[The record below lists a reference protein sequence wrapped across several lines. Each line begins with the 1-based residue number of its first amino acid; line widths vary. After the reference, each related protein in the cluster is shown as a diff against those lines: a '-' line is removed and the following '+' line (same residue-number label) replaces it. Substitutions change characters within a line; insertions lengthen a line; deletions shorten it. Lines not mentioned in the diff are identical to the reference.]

1 MSSALEAAFDFV
13 VDVTAD
19 LIVALGVDEV
29 VAEEAAELVVEAVAT
44 AAVNAAFAAVLAPDV
59 GGNFN
64 ATEWKRETDPAGRYV
79 IGRRGVSGNIT
90 HRRAYGADNRYQSI
104 VTVLSGAGPVNAIS
118 EFHADDTVITLGAN
132 GVATNG
138 GSFKDKLWMQSS
150 LGAQPQTSAVMQGGL
165 AKAGTGFVGWTG
177 AHKLSGKAHVLTTYV
192 QDSKGSSYPA
202 GLPRHIWVVEGI
214 NAYDPRQDS
223 TYPGGSGT
231 QRADDPTTWGY
242 SENPFVWGCTW
253 ALGLFENGERV
264 AGLGAAPSSIDFDAF
279 VEGANVA
286 DTNGWTVSGVIT
298 SDDDKKQVMDALLQ
312 SGCGRYVRDGG
323 KISCV
328 VNAPRVSAVTVS
340 ARDTAGP
347 VSVTIGTDH
356 LRQINTIT
364 PSCVMEAEKWEMIPQ
379 DPVSEL
385 SYITADGGERPKEA
399 RFPYVAIRSDGSNKD
414 QPAELSAYTMLDM
427 RESIRGTIPLKPYM
441 RQIKPGSVF
450 TIDEPGFLLDGLEC
464 LCLKREFNPV
474 TNIVKVTFV
483 SETASKHAYALGQTN
498 TPPTS
503 TALTAPDIFDVPAP
517 GIGVWAATVA
527 TGDQPGV
534 LVSGAADNL
543 TATHFRVE
551 YRTET
556 SAGGGSWADDDTG
569 WHTVG
574 TYNIG
579 TETVPVSGLEPSTSY
594 DIAVSYISEFGVVGD
609 RRIIAT
615 LTTSALNASTVGGS
629 SVGDITQAISDA
641 QSAVQAQLDA
651 GRDAVD
657 AEAASFAAAM
667 QTLRDSFADGH
678 STVDEAVQA
687 RLGLIDS
694 TTDTL
699 TSDIRTQA
707 RDTREALA
715 VASRTALAVLAQVEE
730 NRTLSESVGNYSAS
744 FSSQIAVIIDDI
756 GSLTTQVEAW
766 TAANVTGDITSALT
780 AEINARVA
788 GDAAQASRSDGIE
801 TTAND
806 AQAKAN
812 DILAM
817 TVSTSS
823 ALALRF
829 SGIEQNVGTLQTN
842 YTNIINLENIGSSA
856 LVQRFETIEAQQD
869 PATPDGLRARI
880 DEAAEI
886 QIADNAART
895 REIRE
900 TQASVARAALTI
912 FAAQETFLTENEAT
926 LQLIEQANLAIGA
939 NTAGFQSIIDMTL
952 NPASG
957 LVQRFQTIELDL
969 DETEAGSLAAD
980 VADHEFALFDGV
992 AGLSGRMST
1001 VETALNPGTEGSIA
1015 SRVAGLEETRVTD
1028 NAATARELREL
1039 WATHARSNVAFRA
1052 QVEAFAGENENTLTI
1067 IEQARLET
1075 AGVDLR
1081 VDSIL
1086 DLSIVDGTALGT
1098 RLNDMEAATA
1108 DNSAAITDAAQVQ
1121 ASDNAAVLRLL
1132 RESLASTSRVA
1143 LMAQQMVY
1151 GRAEADEGLLSVLET
1166 LRVSTDASL
1175 ASLEETKITNADLE
1189 TAFALFGW
1197 DLSAAYDVEG
1207 RLGGIDENLSAVAT
1221 VAAAATTVAEA
1232 EQLIADY
1239 QVMVGTNSENLATW
1253 VNQHATAIETMQ
1265 GGGAAYALEL
1275 GVGDRIQ
1282 GLYALNDGQQRSF
1295 VFDTDVFK
1303 IWDGEA
1309 DTQPFVYDT
1318 VLAKLKL
1325 QNIAVAFADIED
1337 LQVDRIHL
1345 AAGAVG
1351 TYGFDQTAPASHTF
1365 HTNPSLNTQAG
1376 FTNLGMQSD
1385 WIDIQVGDRVEGE
1398 LNYTMQ
1404 AGFNTYTWLYFQ
1416 DSMSIEVEREDGS
1429 TTVFFPPQ
1437 YLRRRRTGYT
1447 SQTGGGDGST
1457 PNGTDVPDDFINKYA
1472 LQVPSSGWPW
1482 HSSGN
1487 GPVRV
1492 RALATIKA
1500 VPRHGTAVFQGG
1512 VGSAASFRGD
1522 TSIISPSLEIRAFGL
1537 D

>member
-1 MSSALEAAFDFV
+1 MAEAAAAAFTWV
-13 VDVTAD
+13 VGQGTKALVAAGFSKATATA
-19 LIVALGVDEV
+19 IATFATKAAVSVALSAATSAILAPKVGAEGGALALNDSLDAGIPY
-29 VAEEAAELVVEAVAT
+29 VAGRRAVAG
-44 AAVNAAFAAVLAPDV
+44 VLQHADEF
-59 GGNFN
+59 GKD
-64 ATEWKRETDPAGRYV
+64 ERYMGFINV
-79 IGRRGVSGNIT
+79 M
-90 HRRAYGADNRYQSI
+90 
-104 VTVLSGAGPVNAIS
+104 SGAGPVEAIES
-118 EFHADDTVITLGAN
+118 TRADSVTITV
-132 GVATNG
+132 
-138 GSFKDKLWMQSS
+138 D
-150 LGAQPQTSAVMQGGL
+150 
-165 AKAGTGFVGWTG
+165 GTGKVTAPSEYASKMWYRNQLGNQPETGHLTQSGLHLNAQMAGWASTE
-177 AHKLSGKAHVLTTYV
+177 KLSGKAAHILTLQ
-192 QDSKGSSYPA
+192 QDSKFKSFPA
-202 GLPRHIWVVEGI
+202 GPPVVESTIRGI
-214 NAYDPRQDS
+214 KWYDPRLDS
-223 TYPGGSGT
+223 TYPGGSGAC
-231 QRADDPTTWGY
+231 RFDDQATWVYSTNGAIHALGY
-242 SENPFVWGCTW
+242 
-253 ALGLFENGERV
+253 ALGLRENGKV
-264 AGLGAAPSSIDFDAF
+264 
-279 VEGANVA
+279 VEGFGCPITDVVIEDFVDAANVA
-286 DTNGWTVSGVIT
+286 DMNGWTCNAYWT
-298 SDDDKKQVMDALLQ
+298 SRDSAWQVYTAFLQ
-312 SGCGRYVRDGG
+312 AAGATHTTKWGKLGCLPRG
-323 KISCV
+323 
-328 VNAPRVSAVTVS
+328 AARVSLTTIS
-340 ARDTAGP
+340 AADTAAA
-347 VSVTIGTDH
+347 VSISPIASRRD
-356 LRQINTIT
+356 RINTIT
-364 PSCVMEAEKWEMIPQ
+364 PKCPLESHRWAEP
-379 DPVSEL
+379 DLTPVKIQ
-385 SYITADGGERPKEA
+385 SYIDGEDGGEERERGVHYPFVTSEAQAGQLAAYDILDSREGMAGIIPVRP
-399 RFPYVAIRSDGSNKD
+399 YLMD
-414 QPAELSAYTMLDM
+414 LD
-427 RESIRGTIPLKPYM
+427 
-441 RQIKPGSVF
+441 PGDCF
-450 TIDEPGFLLDGLEC
+450 TVTEPGFNLSAQKFLVHRRSFDFETGVSILH
-464 LCLKREFNPV
+464 L
-474 TNIVKVTFV
+474 I
-483 SETASKHAYALGQTN
+483 SETDGKHALALGQ
-498 TPPTS
+498 S
-503 TALTAPDIFDVPAP
+503 TDAPDAPSLTVPDPTDVPAP
-517 GIGVWAATVA
+517 AVSVWTAVA
-527 TGDQPGV
+527 GTGDQPNLV
-534 LVSGAADNL
+534 VSGATDNA
-543 TATHFRVE
+543 TATHVRIE
-551 YRTET
+551 YRLTT
-556 SAGGGSWADDDTG
+556 PSGGGSWPDDETG
-569 WHTVG
+569 WAI
-574 TYNIG
+574 YADFPIE
-579 TETVPVSGLEPSTSY
+579 TETITVTGLEPSTSY
-594 DIAVSYISEFGVVGD
+594 QVAVSYISAFGVPGD

-615 LTTSALNASTVGGS
+615 LSTGVINAGAVGGLS
-629 SVGDITQAISDA
+629 REQFEALVT
-641 QSAVQAQLDA
+641 AVEAQLNA
-651 GRDAVD
+651 GRDAIS
-657 AEAASFAAAM
+657 AEAADFAASILALKESFA
-667 QTLRDSFADGH
+667 TGH
-678 STVDEAVQA
+678 ATVDDAVQA

-744 FSSQIAVIIDDI
+744 FSSQIAVIINDI
-756 GSLTTQVEAW
+756 GSLTTQVDAW

-788 GDAAQASRSDGIE
+788 GDAAQASRSDSIE

-806 AQAKAN
+806 AQSKAN
-812 DILAM
+812 EILAL
-817 TVSTSS
+817 TVSPTSAI
-823 ALALRF
+823 ALKF
-829 SGIEQNVGTLQTN
+829 SGIEQSVGTLQTN
-842 YTNIINLENIGSSA
+842 YTNIINLENIGGSS
-856 LVQRFETIEAQQD
+856 LLQRFENIEAQQD
-869 PATPDGLRARI
+869 PATPGGLRARI

-1052 QVEAFAGENENTLTI
+1052 QVEAFAGETENTLTI

-1075 AGVDLR
+1075 AEVDLR

-1098 RLNDMEAATA
+1098 RLNDMEAVAEENT
-1108 DNSAAITDAAQVQ
+1108 SAITNAAQVQ

-1351 TYGFDQTAPASHTF
+1351 TYGFDQTAPTSHTF